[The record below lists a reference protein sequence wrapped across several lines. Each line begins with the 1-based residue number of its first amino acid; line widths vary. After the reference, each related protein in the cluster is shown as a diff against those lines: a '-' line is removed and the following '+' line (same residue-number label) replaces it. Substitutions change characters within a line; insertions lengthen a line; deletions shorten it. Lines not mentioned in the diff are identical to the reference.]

1 MPRKTRRIRRR
12 MKGGERT
19 VGSAAHP
26 GYGYGKP
33 AKDQDRH
40 RILHVGEYTILSVF
54 DGHGPSGHIVSD
66 FVNTHLPDLVQSKL
80 TPGLEAPAIQT
91 ILTESFASCAKEVR
105 TSPGATTSGTTAVV
119 AVITP
124 RNIVVANLGDS
135 PALLFGKDGT
145 LIAHSNDHD
154 YDNPS
159 ERARVL
165 AAKGRWIQD
174 SAGVYRL
181 NGALMVSRAF
191 GDLNEEPGKI
201 DVPELYT
208 WPNPPSAYLAVL
220 SDSFGEEIE
229 GSRINPV
236 NGPKEMVR
244 EIHGA
249 LSKELFDVARG
260 SGRAVTERVEK
271 LGPGAFPGGEY
282 FGDNTTL
289 IIANTTDTPPSAS
302 PPPSSSITPLTS
314 TSSSTTPLTSTSSST
329 TSTSSSTP
337 PPPTSTSSSITPL
350 TSTSSSTTST
360 SSSTPPPP
368 TSTSSSTPPSSTKS
382 TCANISTSYNHGEV
396 ITVTCSGGT
405 RRSRKTQKK
414 RTNRKSRRRLRN

>member
-26 GYGYGKP
+26 GYGFGKP

-54 DGHGPSGHIVSD
+54 DGHGPSGHIVSE

-91 ILTESFASCAKEVR
+91 ILTESFASCAKAVR
-105 TSPGATTSGTTAVV
+105 TTPGANTSGTTAVV

-165 AAKGRWIQD
+165 AAKARWIQD

-181 NGALMVSRAF
+181 NGSLMVSRAF
-191 GDLNEEPGKI
+191 GDLHEEPGKI

-220 SDSFGEEIE
+220 SDSFGEEIQ

-249 LSKELFDVARG
+249 LSKELFDVSRG

-302 PPPSSSITPLTS
+302 PPSPPSPSTSSSITPA
-314 TSSSTTPLTSTSSST
+314 TSSSTTPSISSST

-337 PPPTSTSSSITPL
+337 PP
-350 TSTSSSTTST
+350 TST
-360 SSSTPPPP
+360 SSSTPPPSTSTSSSTP
-368 TSTSSSTPPSSTKS
+368 PPSTSTSSSTPPSSTKS
-382 TCANISTSYNHGEV
+382 TCANISSSYNHGEV